1 MCEPGRG
8 RSCLQLAGE
17 EEEEG
22 GEDEEEG
29 AGEEREGQ
37 EEAIL
42 GQASRGVL
50 APWSITPEEWE
61 GVDKGI
67 IGQRGDVGAWSAIY
81 FQCLTRPVWRK
92 YLLNVENC
100 YIFLIQKY
108 RAEDK
113 TPTMKVPSYPV
124 LTIIK

>member
-8 RSCLQLAGE
+8 RSCLQLGG

-29 AGEEREGQ
+29 AGEEREGRG
-37 EEAIL
+37 EARV
-42 GQASRGVL
+42 GQAGRGVL

-67 IGQRGDVGAWSAIY
+67 LGQRVDVGARSAIY
-81 FQCLTRPVWRK
+81 FQCLKKPVWRK
-92 YLLNVENC
+92 YLLNVVNLYLLDSE
-100 YIFLIQKY
+100 I
-108 RAEDK
+108 
-113 TPTMKVPSYPV
+113 
-124 LTIIK
+124 